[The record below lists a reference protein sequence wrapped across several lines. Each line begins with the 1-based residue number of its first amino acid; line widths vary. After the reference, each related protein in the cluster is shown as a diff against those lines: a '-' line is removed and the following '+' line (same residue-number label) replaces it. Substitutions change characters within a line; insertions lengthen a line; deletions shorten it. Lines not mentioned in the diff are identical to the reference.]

1 VIEIKAVIIAVGAAL
16 VIGAGAGGYAAWQYR
31 AMKADNDLL
40 DLRNTFDSAT
50 AAAKEQ
56 SLGVERE
63 LQAQIN
69 QVSQKGRDENQ
80 KIESNAAVAASTT
93 GSLLAAAD
101 QRFSA
106 TACDPGV
113 ARRGAAATSAAYLY
127 SQLLGES
134 QRLAEG
140 LAKEADSARSRGQS
154 CEAAYDTVRR
164 GLDLLRKGAAVT
176 AG

>member
-80 KIESNAAVAASTT
+80 KIESNAAVAASTAGNT
-93 GSLLAAAD
+93 D
-101 QRFSA
+101 TR
-106 TACDPGV
+106 P
-113 ARRGAAATSAAYLY
+113 RRGSNLGRVSVFPAAWRISAP
-127 SQLLGES
+127 G
-134 QRLAEG
+134 RRVG
-140 LAKEADSARSRGQS
+140 KRS
-154 CEAAYDTVRR
+154 
-164 GLDLLRKGAAVT
+164 
-176 AG
+176 